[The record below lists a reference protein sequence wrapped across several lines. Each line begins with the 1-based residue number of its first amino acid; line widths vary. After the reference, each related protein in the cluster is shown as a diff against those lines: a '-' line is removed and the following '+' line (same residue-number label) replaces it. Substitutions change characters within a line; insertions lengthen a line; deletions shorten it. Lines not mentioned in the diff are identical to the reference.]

1 MVASDPWRSTVRHAV
16 AVVLLVTMYSPL
28 VAAADEGH
36 WPQFRGPSASG
47 RTLGPAV
54 PTTWNVETG
63 ENLLWKTAL
72 PGLGLSSPVIWGDR
86 IYLTAAVSGAGKEK
100 LRLGLYGDI
109 APVDDDSTHEFL
121 VLAIDR
127 ASGEIV
133 WRKTAHTGVPKIKR
147 HTKSSHANS
156 TMAVDAAHVVA
167 LFGSE
172 GLYCYDRQGKLLWK
186 LDLGTLDSG
195 FFRVPDA
202 QWGYGAS
209 LVIHEGR
216 LIVQADVQKDS
227 FIAVLDVKTG
237 KTLWQRPRN
246 EVPTWSTPTVV
257 RVGESQHV
265 VCNGWKEIA
274 AYDLAD
280 GTPIWTMTGLGDI
293 PVPTPIAGHG
303 LIFITSSHGGG
314 TPLYAIDPTKA
325 REDISL
331 KDGAT
336 SNEAIVWSSERGGSY
351 IPTPLLIGDL
361 LFVTKDNGVLVAYDA
376 RTGTRKYQKRLG
388 RGGSGFTASPVAS
401 GGHAF
406 VSAESGKIY
415 VVRAAETFELVAK
428 NDVGE
433 AVMATPAIADGT
445 LYVRGQKHLFA
456 LGSREESD

>member
-1 MVASDPWRSTVRHAV
+1 VRHAV
-16 AVVLLVTMYSPL
+16 AVVLVALSFTSLVP
-28 VAAADEGH
+28 AADEGH

-47 RTLGPAV
+47 RTHGPAV

-86 IYLTAAVSGAGKEK
+86 LYLTAAISGAGKEQLK
-100 LRLGLYGDI
+100 VGLYGDI
-109 APVDDDSTHEFL
+109 APVEDDSPHEFL
-121 VLAIDR
+121 VLAVDR
-127 ASGEIV
+127 DGGEIV
-133 WRKTAHTGVPKIKR
+133 WRKTAYTGVPKIKR

-167 LFGSE
+167 FFGSE
-172 GLYCYDRQGKLLWK
+172 GLYCYDHQGKLLWK
-186 LDLGTLDSG
+186 LDLGMLDSG

-227 FIAVLDVKTG
+227 FVAAFDVKTG
-237 KTLWQRPRN
+237 KLLWKKPRK
-246 EVPTWSTPTVV
+246 EVPTWSTPSVI
-257 RVGESQHV
+257 RVGERHHV

-280 GTPIWTMTGLGDI
+280 GTPVWNMKGLGDI

-325 REDISL
+325 RGDISL
-331 KDGAT
+331 ADGAT
-336 SNEAIVWSSERGGSY
+336 RNEAIVWSWERGGSY
-351 IPTPLLIGDL
+351 IPTPVLIGDL

-376 RTGTRKYQKRLG
+376 RTGKRKYQERLG
-388 RGGSGFTASPVAS
+388 DGGSGFTASPVAS
-401 GGHAF
+401 GGHAY
-406 VSAESGKIY
+406 VSAESGKVY
-415 VVRAAETFELVAK
+415 VVRAAETFELVAE
-428 NDVGE
+428 NDLGE
-433 AVMATPAIADGT
+433 VLMATPAIAEGT
-445 LYVRGQKHLFA
+445 LYVRGRKHLFA
-456 LGSREESD
+456 LGTRGKSD